1 MRPGVTREGG
11 ERMRPL
17 AGDDDSQDR
26 PWFFRRTSSAPELD
40 GRVRAGANLSKR
52 EWRPAAQRDILA
64 QHFYDSN
71 FKFDLA
77 CKPEVASSISLRNKS
92 GGAQRHEAA
101 KSSSVSLPPSPLL
114 PPERAYW
121 QCSSGSSSS
130 CSSYPSSS
138 CSSYPSPACHFS
150 VYEGGNWMR
159 EGAQSPL
166 SDISDMEDDNPL
178 ERTRSG
184 NEEGEQAERN
194 ATEHGEVHA
203 GRSQRRPDCVGR
215 KVALLLRALLLH
227 SAHVIDHTRHDTR
240 HDIRASTYAVA
251 ACCTTHTTHVMHD
264 TRASTDALSCMLY
277 QSLPL
282 ASCPREARLGSAVTN
297 EAMTARMRVIG
308 LSSSANCQT
317 RRRMAILRR
326 SQAIRA

>member
-1 MRPGVTREGG
+1 METFDTSLNPWGGVPREVGERMRRGVTREGG
-11 ERMRPL
+11 ERMRHL

-130 CSSYPSSS
+130 YSSYPSSS
-138 CSSYPSPACHFS
+138 CSSYPSPACNFS
-150 VYEGGNWMR
+150 VYDGGNWMR

-178 ERTRSG
+178 ERARSG
-184 NEEGEQAERN
+184 DEEESRPRAMPLNTERC
-194 ATEHGEVHA
+194 TLGEVTGA
-203 GRSQRRPDCVGR
+203 GQ
-215 KVALLLRALLLH
+215 
-227 SAHVIDHTRHDTR
+227 T
-240 HDIRASTYAVA
+240 
-251 ACCTTHTTHVMHD
+251 AC
-264 TRASTDALSCMLY
+264 
-277 QSLPL
+277 
-282 ASCPREARLGSAVTN
+282 
-297 EAMTARMRVIG
+297 
-308 LSSSANCQT
+308 
-317 RRRMAILRR
+317 
-326 SQAIRA
+326 